1 MTEVH
6 TIIKKIKSNTKD
18 YEQFEEIIFDSLRRY
33 QEPRPTI
40 TEIENAIDEY
50 IWDLYTRL
58 GIQWLSAWDERHRE
72 NIATYIE
79 SID

>member
-18 YEQFEEIIFDSLRRY
+18 YEQFEEIVFDSLLRY
-33 QEPRPTI
+33 NEPPTE

-50 IWDLYTRL
+50 IWDLYTRS

-79 SID
+79 PID